1 MGIAACASPIQ
12 CVVAFKFS
20 NCSPLATCGFF
31 PIDKLALDYMQ
42 LTGRDPHRISLVE
55 ANCRAQGLFCD
66 SNIAE
71 PVFPDTLDLD
81 LSAVEPSLAGP
92 KRPHDRVSLKSASAA
107 FKAGLAKDLCVA
119 PTEVARTV
127 PIAGLSYQIGHG

>member
-1 MGIAACASPIQ
+1 MGIAACASPIHA
-12 CVVAFKFS
+12 VVVFKFS
-20 NCSPLATCGFF
+20 DCSRLATCGFS

-55 ANCRAQGLFCD
+55 AYCRAQGCD

-92 KRPHDRVSLKSASAA
+92 TRPHDRVSLKSASAP
-107 FKAGLAKDLCVA
+107 FKAGLAKDLGAA